1 MSISIQKVPYGSELE
16 KFVNS
21 ASVSLKITSP
31 YITFKGIQYITKSNV
46 VPKIIT
52 KVTASNLSSFALEGR
67 ALKHLLVLGAEI
79 RSIPNLHAKV
89 YLVDD
94 NKGII
99 TSSNLT
105 ASGFSKN
112 VELGIYFENEINLF
126 ESTNLFF
133 NKLWECAAPV
143 TLDTLEALEQQIK
156 VTKHDNGIYRVR
168 TITDEE
174 DIIPVPA
181 IGKLVYN
188 IEEKELT
195 IRKEEVN
202 GTELDYEEYDEGGDY
217 FVPLPTNI
225 KPIIDSLNS
234 LDDRRV
240 QTVINSL
247 ALATKENFENWLQN
261 LKMSEF
267 EYLIKPLNSYP
278 YKRYVIR
285 KIIADCCVSHL
296 SLLINILVSDISNES
311 QLSVYYDNLIER
323 VKKIKEDQK
332 EEFIGLMVDIID
344 SLKDSVHKGQLNG
357 KKNFA
362 KPNLDKLS
370 YLLTICGKSIYKS
383 AELEYKDVQTEVCLV
398 PGYQEMK
405 RKREALGDDFW
416 YYAETFFSVLESGGW
431 NSNLPS
437 ISSLF
442 KELSKIKLSFEQ
454 KKRINKLARDIMAS
468 LKEVNNELVRD
479 LIEEFNKIKMDN
491 NLTLV
496 QKEHLKIALLELSRT
511 TGRLVQIYG
520 QWTKDGQ
527 IIRDNSLKK
536 KIDHLSTLYATF
548 SILRKWL

>member
-285 KIIADCCVSHL
+285 KIIADCSVSHL

>member
-1 MSISIQKVPYGSELE
+1 M
-16 KFVNS
+16 
-21 ASVSLKITSP
+21 
-31 YITFKGIQYITKSNV
+31 
-46 VPKIIT
+46 
-52 KVTASNLSSFALEGR
+52 
-67 ALKHLLVLGAEI
+67 
-79 RSIPNLHAKV
+79 
-89 YLVDD
+89 
-94 NKGII
+94 
-99 TSSNLT
+99 
-105 ASGFSKN
+105 KN

-156 VTKHDNGIYRVR
+156 VIKHDNGIYRVG

-188 IEEKELT
+188 IEIEEEEST
-195 IRKEEVN
+195 IRKEDVN

-267 EYLIKPLNSYP
+267 EYLIKPSNSYP

-285 KIIADCCVSHL
+285 KIIANCCVSHL
-296 SLLINILVSDISNES
+296 SLLINTLVLDISNES

-344 SLKDSVHKGQLNG
+344 SLKDSVHQGQLNG

-370 YLLTICGKSIYKS
+370 YLLTICVKSINKS
-383 AELEYKDVQTEVCLV
+383 AELEYKDVQTEVGLV
-398 PGYQEMK
+398 PGYQEIK
-405 RKREALGDDFW
+405 RKREALGEDFW

-431 NSNLPS
+431 NSDLPS

-454 KKRINKLARDIMAS
+454 KKRITKLARDIMAS

-496 QKEHLKIALLELSRT
+496 QKEHLKTALLELSRT

-548 SILRKWL
+548 SVLRKWL